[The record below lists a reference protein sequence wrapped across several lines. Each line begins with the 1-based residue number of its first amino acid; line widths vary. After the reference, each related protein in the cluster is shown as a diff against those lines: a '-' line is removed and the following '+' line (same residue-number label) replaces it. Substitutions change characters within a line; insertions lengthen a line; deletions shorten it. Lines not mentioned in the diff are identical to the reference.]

1 MIYNLSSYRFSDGG
15 NEDAPIS
22 AAVAA
27 ITLFVNFV
35 VNLL

>member
-1 MIYNLSSYRFSDGG
+1 MIYNLSSFRFSDGS

-22 AAVAA
+22 LAAAA